1 MNKGNSKLKGTKQVS
16 VAAAAHP
23 PPPMTNGEHT
33 PCDTKRRYMAR
44 MTPFFPTAYIS
55 VLAGS
60 DDEGD
65 GELEVDEYANVE
77 SARTDN
83 TPPKKRAR
91 MAGRPC
97 HMYCQ
102 IGKYND
108 TVMWFRLSPVLH
120 AAYAFCNDE
129 GMLKGRNLGDW
140 LEQGFIYT
148 NTYVIVNAA
157 LLEPQL
163 PVILL
168 KSTKSFGTLH
178 SIILISPRHWI
189 DQVIGNE

>member
-1 MNKGNSKLKGTKQVS
+1 
-16 VAAAAHP
+16 
-23 PPPMTNGEHT
+23 MTNGEHT
-33 PCDTKRRYMAR
+33 PCDTKRRYMAG

-83 TPPKKRAR
+83 TPPKKKAR

-108 TVMWFRLSPVLH
+108 KVMWFRLSPVLH
-120 AAYAFCNDE
+120 AAYAFCNHE

-163 PVILL
+163 PVIFIKVDEEFWNAPQYNFDIPPPLDRPGNWERVIAIPPVECR
-168 KSTKSFGTLH
+168 TSF
-178 SIILISPRHWI
+178 
-189 DQVIGNE
+189 